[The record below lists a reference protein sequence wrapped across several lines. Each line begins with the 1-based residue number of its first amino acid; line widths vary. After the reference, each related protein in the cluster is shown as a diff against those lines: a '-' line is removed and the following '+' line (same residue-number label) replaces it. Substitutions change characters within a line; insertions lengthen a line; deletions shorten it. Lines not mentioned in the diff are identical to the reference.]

1 MKNIVAARAADA
13 CDVTVPIAQAGA
25 PVIDSRIL
33 ASRVA
38 QLLHRERTGR
48 GPIELPASQV
58 LRGAKRVGWR
68 AICEWKH
75 RNLLRAYVNEDSV
88 AVAERVHQMPRHA
101 GRPG

>member
-38 QLLHRERTGR
+38 EFLRRESPGLR
-48 GPIELPASQV
+48 PIELPASQV

-68 AICEWKH
+68 AICERKQ
-75 RNLLRAYVNEDSV
+75 RDLLRADVNDDSV

-101 GRPG
+101 